1 MTAMLTLQRRHS
13 PKCPDQDRGP
23 NYLKCRGGCLLRA
36 CGTTADGRRMRRSLK
51 TRDLKRAARRLTEI
65 EDRMSG
71 KPRKPIL
78 DAVDSF
84 KVQHEGNGAETKRS
98 YGRLLR
104 YFTDFCTRDSLT
116 YVDQVD
122 VEAMDRYAPSRNK
135 MKSWTKD
142 VELLR
147 QFEARRAAVEDITSE
162 KLQLQKK
169 FRIAVKQYISRSAAS
184 PAALKPELA
193 ILAFGELLKTD
204 AGQITPSVSGGNTQE
219 DAALN
224 ILSATT
230 MLRNRFEAGLLT
242 YITHKSGE
250 LVLELP
256 GRS

>member
-13 PKCPDQDRGP
+13 PKCPDRDRGP
-23 NYLKCRGGCLLRA
+23 NHLKCRGSCLLRV
-36 CGTTADGRRMRRSLK
+36 CGTRADGKRIRLSLK
-51 TRDLKRAARRLTEI
+51 TRDLQRAARRLTEI

-84 KVQHEGNGAETKRS
+84 KVQHEGNGAETKRR

-104 YFTDFCTRDSLT
+104 YFTDFCDRDSLT

-147 QFEARRAAVEDITSE
+147 QFFEFCRD
-162 KLQLQKK
+162 
-169 FRIAVKQYISRSAAS
+169 RSWTTTN
-184 PAALKPELA
+184 PA
-193 ILAFGELLKTD
+193 
-204 AGQITPSVSGGNTQE
+204 
-219 DAALN
+219 
-224 ILSATT
+224 
-230 MLRNRFEAGLLT
+230 
-242 YITHKSGE
+242 
-250 LVLELP
+250 
-256 GRS
+256 

>member
-1 MTAMLTLQRRHS
+1 
-13 PKCPDQDRGP
+13 
-23 NYLKCRGGCLLRA
+23 
-36 CGTTADGRRMRRSLK
+36 MRRSLK